1 MSEQR
6 LDRIEGSIDRL
17 TGKIDDMAVV
27 VTALARIEEKH
38 VAVASRL
45 DHVDNRLNK
54 HSNEI
59 DSINMAVASNTHK
72 TAASEWF
79 IRLLI
84 AAAVS
89 GIAYMMR
96 S

>member
-27 VTALARIEEKH
+27 VTALA
-38 VAVASRL
+38 
-45 DHVDNRLNK
+45 
-54 HSNEI
+54 
-59 DSINMAVASNTHK
+59 VASNTHK
-72 TAASEWF
+72 TAAGEWF

-84 AAAVS
+84 ATAVA
-89 GIAYMMR
+89 GIGYMMR

>member
-45 DHVDNRLNK
+45 STLMRL
-54 HSNEI
+54 I
-59 DSINMAVASNTHK
+59 ILTWLLQA
-72 TAASEWF
+72 
-79 IRLLI
+79 IRIRPLL
-84 AAAVS
+84 VN
-89 GIAYMMR
+89 GLT
-96 S
+96 